1 MNLTSQRK
9 LAANVLK
16 CGVNRVWIDPEKAD
30 EVSMAI
36 TRAEIRKLINDKA
49 IKPLP
54 ENSQSK
60 GRARVLAEKKKKG
73 RRVGPGSKKGKKY
86 SVISQKTR
94 WMNRIRAQRK
104 HLTDMREKRVI
115 TVNTYR
121 SLYRKAKGGEFR
133 SVAELERYINDN
145 NLRRRTFG

>member
-1 MNLTSQRK
+1 MNLSSQRK
-9 LAANVLK
+9 LAAKVLA
-16 CGVNRVWIDPEKAD
+16 CGVNRVWIDPERAD

-36 TRAEIRKLINDKA
+36 TRLEIRKLIKNKA
-49 IKPLP
+49 IKALP
-54 ENSQSK
+54 ENSQSR

-73 RRVGPGSKKGKKY
+73 RRIGTGSKKGKKF
-86 SVISQKTR
+86 SVVSRKIR

-104 HLTDMREKRVI
+104 RLVYLRDRRII
-115 TVNTYR
+115 TINTYR

>member
-1 MNLTSQRK
+1 MNLTSQRN
-9 LAANVLK
+9 LAAKVLE
-16 CGVNRVWIDPEKAD
+16 CGINRVWIDPEKAV

-36 TRAEIRKLINDKA
+36 TRSEIRKLIKDKA
-49 IKPLP
+49 IKALP
-54 ENSQSK
+54 ENSQSR

-73 RRVGPGSKKGKKY
+73 RRIGTGSKKGKKY
-86 SVISQKTR
+86 SVISRKTR

-104 HLTDMREKRVI
+104 RLGYLRDRRII
-115 TVNTYR
+115 TLNTYR

-133 SVAELERYINDN
+133 SVGELERYINTN

>member
-9 LAANVLK
+9 LAASVLD
-16 CGVNRVWIDPEKAD
+16 CGVNRVWIDPERVD

-36 TRAEIRKLINDKA
+36 TRSEIRNLIKDKA
-49 IKPLP
+49 IKALQ

-73 RRVGPGSKKGKKY
+73 RRTGPGSRKGKKY
-86 SVISQKTR
+86 SVVSKKTR
-94 WMNRIRAQRK
+94 WINRIRAQRK
-104 HLTDMREKRVI
+104 HLTSLKERRVI

-133 SVAELERYINDN
+133 SIAELERYINDN

>member
-9 LAANVLK
+9 IASAVLD
-16 CGVNRVWIDPEKAD
+16 CGINRVWIDPERAD

-36 TRAEIRKLINDKA
+36 TREEIRKLIKDKA
-49 IKPLP
+49 IKASPM
-54 ENSQSK
+54 NSTSR

-73 RRVGPGSKKGKKY
+73 RRVGQGSKKGKKY
-86 SVISQKTR
+86 AVVKRKTR

-104 HLTDMREKRVI
+104 KLFDLRENRIISVS
-115 TVNTYR
+115 TYR

-133 SVAELERYINDN
+133 STAELERYINDN

>member
-1 MNLTSQRK
+1 MNLSSQRR
-9 LAANVLK
+9 LASVVLD
-16 CGVNRVWIDPEKAD
+16 CGINRVWIDPERAD

-36 TRAEIRKLINDKA
+36 TREEIRKLIKNKA
-49 IKPLP
+49 IKASPK
-54 ENSQSK
+54 NSTSR
-60 GRARVLAEKKKKG
+60 GRARILAAKKTKG

-86 SVISQKTR
+86 AVVPRKTR

-104 HLTDMREKRVI
+104 KLVDFRENRIISVS
-115 TVNTYR
+115 TYR

-133 SVAELERYINDN
+133 SIAELERYINDN

>member
-9 LAANVLK
+9 LAAAVLD
-16 CGVNRVWIDPEKAD
+16 CGVHRVWIDPERAD

-36 TRAEIRKLINDKA
+36 TREEIRGLINAKA
-49 IKPLP
+49 IKVLP
-54 ENSQSK
+54 ENSQSR
-60 GRARVLAEKKKKG
+60 GRARILAEKKKKG
-73 RRVGPGSKKGKKY
+73 RRVGAGSKKGKKY
-86 SVISQKTR
+86 SVVSRKTR

-104 HLTDMREKRVI
+104 HLASLRERRVI
-115 TVNTYR
+115 TVSTYR

-133 SVAELERYINDN
+133 SVAELDRYINDN

>member
-1 MNLTSQRK
+1 MNLSSQRR
-9 LAANVLK
+9 LASAVLD
-16 CGVNRVWIDPEKAD
+16 CGINRVWIDPERAD

-36 TRAEIRKLINDKA
+36 TREEIRKLIKDKA
-49 IKPLP
+49 IKASPK
-54 ENSQSK
+54 NSTSR
-60 GRARVLAEKKKKG
+60 GRARILAAKKKKG

-86 SVISQKTR
+86 SVVPRKTR

-104 HLTDMREKRVI
+104 KLVDFRENRIISVS
-115 TVNTYR
+115 TYR

-133 SVAELERYINDN
+133 SIAELERYINNN

>member
-1 MNLTSQRK
+1 MNLRSQRK
-9 LAANVLK
+9 LTASVLN
-16 CGVNRVWIDPEKAD
+16 CGIHRVWINPERAD
-30 EVSMAI
+30 EVSLAI
-36 TRAEIRKLINDKA
+36 TRAEIRKLIKDNA
-49 IKPLP
+49 IKLLP
-54 ENSQSK
+54 ENSQSR

-86 SVISQKTR
+86 SIVTKKTR

-104 HLTDMREKRVI
+104 RLVGLRDRRVI
-115 TVNTYR
+115 TVSTYR

-133 SVAELERYINDN
+133 SVSELERYINDN

>member
-1 MNLTSQRK
+1 MNLSSQRK
-9 LAANVLK
+9 LAASVLD
-16 CGVNRVWIDPEKAD
+16 CGVHRVWIDPERAD

-36 TRAEIRKLINDKA
+36 TREEIRGLINSNA
-49 IKPLP
+49 IKALP
-54 ENSQSK
+54 ENSQSR

-73 RRVGPGSKKGKKY
+73 RRVGSGSKKGKKY
-86 SVISQKTR
+86 SVVGRKTR
-94 WMNRIRAQRK
+94 WINRIRAQRK
-104 HLTDMREKRVI
+104 HLANLRERRII
-115 TVNTYR
+115 TVSTYR

>member
-9 LAANVLK
+9 LAAAVLD
-16 CGVNRVWIDPEKAD
+16 CGVNRVWIDPERAD

-36 TRAEIRKLINDKA
+36 TREEIRSLIRDKA
-49 IKPLP
+49 IKALP
-54 ENSQSK
+54 ENSQSR

-86 SVISQKTR
+86 AVVSRKTR
-94 WMNRIRAQRK
+94 WINRIRAQRK
-104 HLTDMREKRVI
+104 HLVSLRERRVI
-115 TVNTYR
+115 TVSTYR

-133 SVAELERYINDN
+133 SIAELDRYINDN

>member
-9 LAANVLK
+9 LAASVFD
-16 CGVNRVWIDPEKAD
+16 CGVNRVWIDPERAD

-36 TRAEIRKLINDKA
+36 TREEIRGLIKDKA
-49 IKPLP
+49 IKALP
-54 ENSQSK
+54 ENSQSR

-86 SVISQKTR
+86 AVVSKKTR
-94 WMNRIRAQRK
+94 WMSRIRAQRK
-104 HLTDMREKRVI
+104 HLVSLRERRVI
-115 TVNTYR
+115 NVSTYR

-133 SVAELERYINDN
+133 SVAELDRYINDN

>member
-9 LAANVLK
+9 LAATVLD
-16 CGVNRVWIDPEKAD
+16 CGVNRVWIDPDRAD

-36 TRAEIRKLINDKA
+36 TRAEIRKLITDNA
-49 IKPLP
+49 IKALL
-54 ENSQSK
+54 ENSPSK

-73 RRVGPGSKKGKKY
+73 RRIGPGSKKGKKY
-86 SVISQKTR
+86 SVISRKTR

-104 HLTDMREKRVI
+104 QLSDLRERRI
-115 TVNTYR
+115 INVNTYR

-133 SVAELERYINDN
+133 SIAELERYITDN